1 VQDSSHPTCKEVVV
15 SVSAREWQ
23 LAARPHGEPTPEDF
37 RLVEVEHPD
46 PADGQVVVSMIAMS
60 VDPYMR
66 GRMRPGPSYAPAWE
80 VGETMKG
87 GAVGRVTA
95 SRPPDVPE
103 GALVLTDAA
112 WRDVAVLD
120 ARQVVVLPDVGVPA
134 SYHLGVL
141 GMPGLTAY
149 AGLFRVAGFRE
160 GDAVFVSGAAGA
172 VGSLVGQF
180 ARLRGA
186 SLVVG
191 SAGSPEKVR
200 WLTGELGFPA
210 AFDYHDGAVAGQ
222 LAKAAPEGIDVFFDN
237 VGGEHLEAAI
247 GGLRLHGRAAIC
259 GSISQYNAVEP
270 PPGPRNLSLLVAKR
284 LTLRGFL
291 VGDHTDLRPEFA
303 ETVGGWL
310 RSGDLVVRE
319 TVREGL
325 DQAVPAFLDLL
336 SGGNTGKM
344 VVRLAPDAA

>member
-1 VQDSSHPTCKEVVV
+1 VIRT
-15 SVSAREWQ
+15 REWQ
-23 LAARPHGEPTPEDF
+23 LAARPHGEPTPDDF
-37 RLVEVEHPD
+37 RLVESEHPD
-46 PADGQVVVSMIAMS
+46 PAEGQVVVRMLAMS

-80 VGETMKG
+80 VGATMQG
-87 GAVGRVTA
+87 GAVGRVVG
-95 SRPPDVPE
+95 SRSDDVPE
-103 GALVLTDAA
+103 GALVLTNAG

-120 ARQVVVLPDVGVPA
+120 AAHVSVLPDLGVPP

-149 AGLFRVAGFRE
+149 AGLFRVAAFGE

-186 SLVVG
+186 ARVVG

-200 WLTGELGFPA
+200 WLTGELGFDA
-210 AFDYHDGAVAGQ
+210 AFDYHDGPVAD
-222 LAKAAPEGIDVFFDN
+222 LLTHAAPDGIDVFFDN

-247 GGLRLHGRAAIC
+247 GAFRLHGRAAIC

-270 PPGPRNLSLLVAKR
+270 PPGPRNLSLLVGKR

-291 VGDHTDLRPEFA
+291 VGDHADLRPEFA

-310 RSGDLVVRE
+310 RAGDLVVRE
-319 TVREGL
+319 TMREGL
-325 DQAVPAFLDLL
+325 EEAVPAFLDLL
-336 SGGNTGKM
+336 RGGNTGKM
-344 VVRLAPDAA
+344 VVRLGSDPQ

>member
-1 VQDSSHPTCKEVVV
+1 VIRT
-15 SVSAREWQ
+15 REWQ
-23 LAARPHGEPTPEDF
+23 LASYPHGEPTPDDF
-37 RLVEVEHPD
+37 RLVELERAD
-46 PADGQVVVSMIAMS
+46 PADGQVVVRMLAMS

-66 GRMRPGPSYAPAWE
+66 GRMRPGPSYAPPWE
-80 VGETMKG
+80 VGDTMQG
-87 GAVGRVTA
+87 GAVGRVVA
-95 SRPPDVPE
+95 SRSADVAE
-103 GALVLTDAA
+103 GALVLTNAG

-120 ARQVVVLPDVGVPA
+120 AAHVGVLPDLGVPP
-134 SYHLGVL
+134 SYHLGAL

-149 AGLFRVAGFRE
+149 AGLFRVAAFRE

-186 SLVVG
+186 SRVVG
-191 SAGSPEKVR
+191 SAGSAEKVR
-200 WLTGELGFPA
+200 WLTEDLGFDA
-210 AFDYHDGAVAGQ
+210 AFDYHDGAVADL
-222 LAKAAPEGIDVFFDN
+222 LATAAPDGVDVFFDN
-237 VGGEHLEAAI
+237 VGGEHLEAAV
-247 GGLRLHGRAAIC
+247 GAMRLHGRAAIC

-270 PPGPRNLSLLVAKR
+270 PPGPRNLSLLVGKR

-291 VGDHTDLRPEFA
+291 VGDHGDLRGEFA

-310 RSGDLVVRE
+310 RGGQLVVRE

-325 DQAVPAFLDLL
+325 EQAVPAFLDLL

-344 VVRLAPDAA
+344 VVRLAEDG